1 MRPVQFVVD
10 AETLRGSSPPDR
22 DAYLVLRED
31 VEGVEIRSKA
41 LVRRIAERV
50 NVPAGLW
57 HWVIVGDQWIA
68 EGLEQLWP
76 APPEAGPTLVRIE
89 PQRGCPLR
97 LADSEAWFQVEEV
110 GILSSRLRREALL
123 PRELLSRIVVPEG
136 ASAVLFYGRERHLLG
151 VGLDLECRPG
161 DVLEMSPPFP
171 LAADRQQ
178 IVLRMTFSSPPGPG
192 LRLEA
197 EARVAA
203 DPVAARGAAPRQWVR
218 MAREVVALFAP
229 LPALPLAVRV
239 SGEATRSEEALLH
252 AEAGSVR
259 TIAMT
264 MRPRR
269 TLRTEVDLRLVS
281 PGRAATLHL
290 WRCADRVLGGMA
302 LARRW
307 GQGRCIHESER
318 RLEQGWQT
326 HEFHGLDSGT
336 YVLTLESSGDTV
348 LGWDYGLEPILDPA
362 ADDFGPVPPW
372 RIEEYLI
379 EGELRFDG
387 RAAVGE
393 LVAQAGVRGKTEV
406 FRFPTDEYGRFR
418 MTYLGRPLDPA
429 DQPPNGLRELLE
441 AVPSAKRLGVPRSW
455 RIRARVDGVGWFPIA
470 NESLFVGGG
479 ELELSLASGVAVR
492 VAVRDR
498 MTGEPLPGARV
509 LLSGRPGLL
518 FFYGGHVERLAQYGS
533 FDLFVTDESGR
544 LDVILPRLPWLALTA
559 GAEGYR
565 ADRRE
570 LSTEELAG
578 PLDLELALDTWEVVP
593 PGSVRLTVQET
604 PLPEAAVLALDV
616 IEGSL
621 RLHCWQRADPEGWVA
636 PPDEDCDPWQAEAV
650 IVAHPAARLLAQPNE
665 ISGTPRSHEAE
676 RAPERP
682 LVVRL
687 VDAEGTCLEGRQL
700 ALAVSGLRLD
710 RELREILADVV
721 SLPELV
727 SDASGEIALPPC
739 FAWEDLEWA
748 IPLDVEGDEGELD
761 FRPLPRPLG
770 GVVEILAE

>member
-1 MRPVQFVVD
+1 
-10 AETLRGSSPPDR
+10 
-22 DAYLVLRED
+22 LVLRED

-41 LVRRIAERV
+41 LVRRLAERV

-68 EGLEQLWP
+68 EGLEQLWH

-110 GILSSRLRREALL
+110 GILSSRLQREALL
-123 PRELLSRIVVPEG
+123 PRELLSRLVVPEG
-136 ASAVLFYGRERHLLG
+136 ASAVLFYGRERRLLG

-229 LPALPLAVRV
+229 LPARPLEVRV

-259 TIAMT
+259 TIAMP

-307 GQGRCIHESER
+307 GQGRCVHESER

-348 LGWDYGLEPILDPA
+348 LGWDYGLEPVLDPA

-372 RIEEYLI
+372 RIEEFLI

-393 LVAQAGVRGKTEV
+393 LVAEAGVRGKTEV

-429 DQPPNGLRELLE
+429 DQPPNGLHELLE

-455 RIRARVDGVGWFPIA
+455 RIRARVDGVGWLPIA

-498 MTGEPLPGARV
+498 MTGAPLPGARV

-518 FFYGGHVERLAQYGS
+518 FFYGGHVERLAQHGS

-544 LDVILPRLPWLALTA
+544 LDLVLPRLPWLALTA

-570 LSTEELAG
+570 LSTEELTG

-604 PLPEAAVLALDV
+604 PLPEAAVLALDAN
-616 IEGSL
+616 EGSL

-665 ISGTPRSHEAE
+665 IFGTPRSHEAE

-687 VDAEGTCLEGRQL
+687 VDAEGARLEGRQL
-700 ALAVSGLRLD
+700 ALAVSGLQLD

-748 IPLDVEGDEGELD
+748 ILPDAEEDEGELV
-761 FRPLPRPLG
+761 FRQFPRPVG
-770 GVVEILAE
+770 PVVEVIVE

>member
-1 MRPVQFVVD
+1 
-10 AETLRGSSPPDR
+10 
-22 DAYLVLRED
+22 
-31 VEGVEIRSKA
+31 
-41 LVRRIAERV
+41 
-50 NVPAGLW
+50 
-57 HWVIVGDQWIA
+57 
-68 EGLEQLWP
+68 
-76 APPEAGPTLVRIE
+76 
-89 PQRGCPLR
+89 
-97 LADSEAWFQVEEV
+97 
-110 GILSSRLRREALL
+110 
-123 PRELLSRIVVPEG
+123 
-136 ASAVLFYGRERHLLG
+136 VLFYGRERRLLG

-171 LAADRQQ
+171 LAAERQQ

-229 LPALPLAVRV
+229 LPARPLEVRV

-307 GQGRCIHESER
+307 GQSGCVHESER
-318 RLEQGWQT
+318 RLEPGWQT

-336 YVLTLESSGDTV
+336 YVLTLESSGDTL

-387 RAAVGE
+387 RAAFGE
-393 LVAQAGVRGKTEV
+393 LVAEAGVRGKTEV

-498 MTGEPLPGARV
+498 MTGDSLPGARV

-518 FFYGGHVERLAQYGS
+518 FFYGGHVERLAQHGS
-533 FDLFVTDESGR
+533 FDRFVTDESGR

-604 PLPEAAVLALDV
+604 PLPEAAVLALDM

-621 RLHCWQRADPEGWVA
+621 RLHCVQRADPEGWVA

-665 ISGTPRSHEAE
+665 ISGSSRSHEAE
-676 RAPERP
+676 RAPEHP

-687 VDAEGTCLEGRQL
+687 VDAEGTRLEGRQL

-710 RELREILADVV
+710 LELREILADVV

-748 IPLDVEGDEGELD
+748 LPLDVEGDEGELD